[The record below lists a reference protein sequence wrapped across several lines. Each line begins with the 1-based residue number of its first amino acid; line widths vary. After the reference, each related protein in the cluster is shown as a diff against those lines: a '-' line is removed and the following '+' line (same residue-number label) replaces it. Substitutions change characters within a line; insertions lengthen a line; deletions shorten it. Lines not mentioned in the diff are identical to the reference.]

1 MGRNINI
8 SSMAARAGAKDVAHY
23 AASKAGMVGMTKAL
37 AHEFGP
43 AVITANTIP
52 PRFISGTICLALR
65 FSTSPLLRLP
75 SAEVGQASKRLPA
88 LPMLNNDTSAYPL

>member
-1 MGRNINI
+1 
-8 SSMAARAGAKDVAHY
+8 MAKRETLELVRAYYRIGNPQVRKRLFE
-23 AASKAGMVGMTKAL
+23 MTKAL